1 MVCKLLVIGRA
12 VKRTAYPAYNEV
24 MDTMPHWMQVLLQT
38 VAELVFAVV
47 ALPLYILLVLPK
59 HAEGTLPGFSP
70 IIAQGVNPLLAVA
83 AALVVFV
90 ACVVLVLVLVRVF
103 GRERMVPKEVDQLA
117 DAFSMLDLVPVY
129 AAAGFAEEFLF
140 RVVCVDLCGVIVAA
154 LLFAAMH
161 FTYWKHPL
169 LMGEVLVVGLLL
181 GILYAF
187 TQSLLLCAL
196 VHFAY
201 NLAVTH
207 LTKTGF
213 TMPF

>member
-1 MVCKLLVIGRA
+1 MDVPQNQPV
-12 VKRTAYPAYNEV
+12 YNEV

-47 ALPLYILLVLPK
+47 ALPLYIFLVLPK

-70 IIAQGVNPLLAVA
+70 VIAQDANPLLAVV
-83 AALVVFV
+83 AALGAFA
-90 ACVVLVLVLVRVF
+90 ACVVLALVLVRVF
-103 GRERMVPKEVDQLA
+103 GRERMIPKEVDQLA
-117 DAFSMLDLVPVY
+117 DEFSMLDLVPVY

-140 RVVCVDLCGVIVAA
+140 RVVCVDLCGVIVAS

-169 LMGEVLVVGLLL
+169 LMAEVLVVGLLL
-181 GILYAF
+181 GVLYAF

-201 NLAVTH
+201 NLVVTH
-207 LTKTGF
+207 FTKTGF
-213 TMPF
+213 TLPF